1 MVKKRKGARI
11 GNPIARAAAEA
22 AEAAERKR
30 KAGTQTKAVISRN
43 NELIGND
50 LLREEDLTD
59 LDESDDLMD
68 AFMVEYPQ
76 WSLEVNPEQ
85 PWVVT
90 SQIIRAFDS
99 FVMWRNQAA
108 ENAEVINLERCFE
121 ANKVTDVA
129 SDVREFLIKHGHL

>member
-1 MVKKRKGARI
+1 MGKRKTGARI
-11 GNPIARAAAEA
+11 GNPVARAAAEA

-30 KAGTQTKAVISRN
+30 KANTQIMAASNSNR
-43 NELIGND
+43 ELVEND
-50 LLREEDLTD
+50 PLNDEN
-59 LDESDDLMD
+59 LDESEDLMD

-76 WSLEVNPEQ
+76 WSVEVNPDQ

-108 ENAEVINLERCFE
+108 EDGKALDLEQCFE
-121 ANKVTDVA
+121 VNKVTDVA
-129 SDVREFLIKHGHL
+129 SDVREFLIKHDHIQAE